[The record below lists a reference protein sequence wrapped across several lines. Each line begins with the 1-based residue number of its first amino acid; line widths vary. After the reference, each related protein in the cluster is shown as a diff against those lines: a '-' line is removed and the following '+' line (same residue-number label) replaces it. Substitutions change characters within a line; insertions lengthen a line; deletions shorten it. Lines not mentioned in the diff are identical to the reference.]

1 MLAIQFFRDH
11 LNSFG
16 GASERATPVPFPNTE
31 VKPLSADGTW
41 IERPWE
47 SRSPP
52 DFAPQTGV
60 CGNAGSPPFF
70 TFGSW
75 VSRLRA
81 DPHNQ
86 NEKGPGG
93 NPRAFPRFTP
103 NHTHK
108 TAGARQF
115 RRSAPDWPLPLREA
129 AVHDGSATWLPRQRS
144 GAANQLPS
152 GLCGWLG
159 RRSRLHYGKYWPKL
173 GHPRACRR

>member
-1 MLAIQFFRDH
+1 MVLARGPH
-11 LNSFG
+11 
-16 GASERATPVPFPNTE
+16 PFPFRTR
-31 VKPLSADGTW
+31 KLSLSAPMVLGSRDPGRVGRRRISLHKQVFVETLD
-41 IERPWE
+41 RPL
-47 SRSPP
+47 
-52 DFAPQTGV
+52 
-60 CGNAGSPPFF
+60 FF

>member
-1 MLAIQFFRDH
+1 MVLARGPH
-11 LNSFG
+11 
-16 GASERATPVPFPNTE
+16 PFPFRTR
-31 VKPLSADGTW
+31 KLSLSAPMVLGSRDPGRVGRRRISLHKHLFVETQD
-41 IERPWE
+41 RPLL
-47 SRSPP
+47 SP
-52 DFAPQTGV
+52 
-60 CGNAGSPPFF
+60 C
-70 TFGSW
+70 SW

-115 RRSAPDWPLPLREA
+115 RRYAPDWPLPLREA

-173 GHPRACRR
+173 GHPRVCRR